1 MAFNILDK
9 LRKRN
14 QMENSPGLSKKQKRG
29 YWQKTFR
36 IKNRILIENNIL
48 NNNNNNNNN
57 NNREKVPYF
66 PADNEQPF
74 TQKI

>member
-29 YWQKTFR
+29 Y
-36 IKNRILIENNIL
+36 
-48 NNNNNNNNN
+48 
-57 NNREKVPYF
+57 
-66 PADNEQPF
+66 
-74 TQKI
+74 